1 MTTNSNNKKLPFIGS
16 FFMSKT
22 KNNIHNYRV

>member
-1 MTTNSNNKKLPFIGS
+1 MTTNSNNKKLPFIGG

-22 KNNIHNYRV
+22 KNNIYIII